1 MVLQDMRRM
10 TPADRAGFGQGGTG
24 QYLTFRDVW
33 LFLRRHMVLIGV
45 VSLAGL
51 GFGAIYMLK
60 TTPSYTAIARLVMDP
75 EQARIASQDAYTG
88 TIIIEAA
95 EVASKVE
102 IVKSEAIALS
112 VIRQLNLTE
121 DPEIFENT
129 SWRSSLRRLVTG
141 VTAIFE
147 PESDEKETAKTVDEE
162 DLMRRA
168 MAGFLSRVSVR
179 RVGQSYLLEVGY
191 TSNDGAKAARA
202 ANAIANAYI
211 KTGMNAKSEA
221 ARSGADW
228 LEGRLIEVGGQA
240 KKAALAVEEFRGRY
254 NIPQV
259 GATSSL
265 EQQQISEINS
275 QLLAAKASTA
285 AEVAKLSTIDR
296 LLSGGGVPDGYVD
309 DALKSTPIY
318 KLRDDALA
326 ATTRLNILKSRYGE
340 GGAAVQAAEHEIAA
354 FQQEIRNELQRIQS
368 VYKANVETA
377 KTRERLLEDDFKNI
391 MTSGSE
397 KNMARVEL
405 AELESRASTYR
416 RMYESVL
423 QQLMSTL
430 QKESFPVGDA
440 RIVAAAT
447 TPFTKTWPKSSVVM
461 PFSLA
466 LGLIFG
472 LLGAGVRELTDRRI
486 GEGGRLGRE
495 LGLQSLGHVPQ
506 VTLLPPGVLQP
517 AGKRQIS
524 NRNMPDGRLL
534 RRVLDAP
541 YSHFA
546 EALRGI
552 KSAIDSV
559 FLSNDV
565 KVIGVTSVASGEG
578 KTTIATNLAQ
588 LYLNEG
594 VPTVLVD
601 ANFQDSHLSNLAAR
615 NGHDL
620 GLTIAP
626 APLSLQEASARR
638 ARQPQYHGTRG
649 EVEATGMQAE
659 PSRELSPSAAGPADA
674 ALMPL
679 VTVGQIRNAADPH
692 HKYGHLPALKTTIEG
707 LRRQYKMVVVD
718 LAAFEGSADAQSAAS
733 YADAVLLVLGNPN
746 KMTVDRLSEALATYG
761 KARVSILGAVLNR
774 SGEPGSA
781 RKSGWIGESIW
792 RGRRKG
798 SVLQ

>member
-1 MVLQDMRRM
+1 MVLQDIRKM
-10 TPADRAGFGQGGTG
+10 TAADRAALGQNAG
-24 QYLTFRDVW
+24 QYLTFHDIW
-33 LFLRRHMVLIGV
+33 MFLRRHMVLIGI
-45 VSLAGL
+45 VSLVGL
-51 GFGAIYMLK
+51 GCGVAYMLK
-60 TTPSYTAIARLVMDP
+60 TVPSYTAIARLVIDP

-129 SWRSSLRRLVTG
+129 SWRASLRKLGTG
-141 VTAIFE
+141 IASIFE
-147 PESDEKETAKTVDEE
+147 ADEEVPETAKVLDEE

-179 RVGQSYLLEVGY
+179 RVGQSYILEIGY
-191 TSNDGAKAARA
+191 TSNDGAKAART

-211 KTGMNAKSEA
+211 KAGMNSKSEA

-228 LEGRLIEVGGQA
+228 LEGRLIEVGRQA
-240 KKAALAVEEFRGRY
+240 KTAALAVEEFRARN

-275 QLLAAKASTA
+275 QLLAAKANTA
-285 AEVAKLSTIDR
+285 AEAAKLSTINR
-296 LLSGGGVPDGYVD
+296 LLDGGIPDGYVD
-309 DALKSTPIY
+309 DALRSTSIY

-326 ATTRLNILKSRYGE
+326 ATNRLNVLKSRYGE
-340 GGAAVQAAEHEIAA
+340 SGAAVQAAEQEIAA
-354 FQQEIRNELQRIQS
+354 FQQEISNELLRIQA

-377 KTRERLLEDDFKNI
+377 KTRERLLEIDFRTI
-391 MTSGSE
+391 VESGSE
-397 KNMARVEL
+397 KNLARVEL
-405 AELESRASTYR
+405 EELESRASTYR

-447 TPFTKTWPKSSVVM
+447 TPFTKTWPKSAVVM

-466 LGLIFG
+466 VGLIFG
-472 LLGAGVRELTDRRI
+472 LLAAGARELTDRRV
-486 GEGGRLGRE
+486 GEGNRLGRE
-495 LGLQSLGHVPQ
+495 LGLPPLGQVPR
-506 VTLLPPGVLQP
+506 VNLLPRQGTSMLRPVGKLPAFNTATSELQ
-517 AGKRQIS
+517 
-524 NRNMPDGRLL
+524 LL

-546 EALRGI
+546 ESLRGI
-552 KSAIDSV
+552 KNAIDSV

-565 KVIGVTSVASGEG
+565 KVIGVTSVMKGEG

-594 VPTVLVD
+594 MATVLVD
-601 ANFQDSHLSNLAAR
+601 ANFQDAHLSNLAAR
-615 NGHDL
+615 SSRELNL
-620 GLTIAP
+620 VMASP
-626 APLSLQEASARR
+626 PPSLQAASAKRLR
-638 ARQPQYHGTRG
+638 HPQYHGERSEAEGG
-649 EVEATGMQAE
+649 ELQAE
-659 PSRELSPSAAGPADA
+659 QVEVTSDVTESIPNC

-692 HKYGHLPALKTTIEG
+692 HKYGHLPALKSILES
-707 LRRQYKMVVVD
+707 LRRQYKVVIVD

-733 YADAVLLVLGNPN
+733 YTDAVLLVVGNAR
-746 KMTVDRLSEALATYG
+746 KMTLDRLSGALVGYS

-774 SGEPGSA
+774 CDEARSA
-781 RKSGWIGESIW
+781 FR
-792 RGRRKG
+792 RGKQKR
-798 SVLQ
+798 SMLQ

>member
-1 MVLQDMRRM
+1 M
-10 TPADRAGFGQGGTG
+10 TAADRAGAAG
-24 QYLTFRDVW
+24 QYLTFRDIW
-33 LFLRRHMVLIGV
+33 AFLRRHMVLIGV
-45 VSLAGL
+45 VSIAGL
-51 GFGAIYMLK
+51 GFGVVYMLK
-60 TTPSYTAIARLVMDP
+60 TPPSYTAIARLVIDP
-75 EQARIASQDAYTG
+75 EQARITSQDAYTG

-112 VIRQLNLTE
+112 VIRQLKLTE

-129 SWRSSLRRLVTG
+129 SWRASLRKLVTG
-141 VTAIFE
+141 VMSIFE
-147 PESDEKETAKTVDEE
+147 PESEEADTNTTIDEE

-179 RVGQSYLLEVGY
+179 RVGQSYVLEIGY
-191 TSNDGAKAARA
+191 TSNDGAKAART

-228 LEGRLIEVGGQA
+228 LEGRLIEVGRQA
-240 KKAALAVEEFRGRY
+240 KKAALAVEEFRGRN
-254 NIPQV
+254 NIPQI

-265 EQQQISEINS
+265 EQQQVSEINS
-275 QLLAAKASTA
+275 QLLAAKANTA
-285 AEVAKLSTIDR
+285 AEAAKLSTINR
-296 LLSGGGVPDGYVD
+296 LVSGGLPDGYVD
-309 DALKSTPIY
+309 DALKSTSIY

-340 GGAAVQAAEHEIAA
+340 DGAAVQAAEREIAA
-354 FQQEIRNELQRIQS
+354 FQQEIRNELLRIQS

-377 KTRERLLEDDFKNI
+377 KTRERLLEQDFNMI
-391 MTSGSE
+391 VASGSE

-440 RIVAAAT
+440 RIVTAAT
-447 TPFTKTWPKSSVVM
+447 TPFTKTWPKSSIVM

-466 LGLIFG
+466 LGMIFG
-472 LLGAGVRELTDRRI
+472 LLAAGTRELTDRRI

-495 LGLQSLGHVPQ
+495 LGLQSLGHVPR
-506 VTLLPPGVLQP
+506 VNLLPHQGPQMLQP
-517 AGKRQIS
+517 VGKLPVA
-524 NRNMPDGRLL
+524 NTAMPETRLL
-534 RRVLDAP
+534 RRVLDSP

-552 KSAIDSV
+552 KNAIDSA

-601 ANFQDSHLSNLAAR
+601 ANFQDAHLSNLATR
-615 NGHDL
+615 SSHELN
-620 GLTIAP
+620 LTLTP
-626 APLSLQEASARR
+626 VPPSLQEASTRR
-638 ARQPQYHGTRG
+638 LRHPQYHGERG
-649 EVEATGMQAE
+649 GIETAEIQAE
-659 PSRELSPSAAGPADA
+659 TIKGQPALASALPDC
-674 ALMPL
+674 ALLPL

-692 HKYGHLPALKTTIEG
+692 HKYGHLPALKTTLEG
-707 LRRQYKMVVVD
+707 LRRQYKVVIVD

-733 YADAVLLVLGNPN
+733 YTDAVLLVLGNPK
-746 KMTVDRLSEALATYG
+746 KMTLDRLSDALVGYG
-761 KARVSILGAVLNR
+761 KARVSILGAILNR
-774 SGEPGSA
+774 SGDASSTRRRGWSIRRLWHNRSMRPGKQKRSA
-781 RKSGWIGESIW
+781 SR
-792 RGRRKG
+792 
-798 SVLQ
+798 

>member
-10 TPADRAGFGQGGTG
+10 TPADRAALGQASG

-33 LFLRRHMVLIGV
+33 LFLRRHMMLIGF
-45 VSLAGL
+45 VSLVGL
-51 GFGAIYMLK
+51 CVGAIYMLK

-112 VIRQLNLTE
+112 VIRQLKLTE
-121 DPEIFENT
+121 DPEIFENA

-147 PESDEKETAKTVDEE
+147 RAGDEAETAKTIDED

-179 RVGQSYLLEVGY
+179 RVGQSYLLEIGY

-228 LEGRLIEVGGQA
+228 LEGRLIEVGRQA

-275 QLLAAKASTA
+275 QLLAAKANTA

-296 LLSGGGVPDGYVD
+296 LLSGGLPDGYVD
-309 DALKSTPIY
+309 DALKSTSIY

-326 ATTRLNILKSRYGE
+326 ATTRLNVLKSRYGE
-340 GGAAVQAAEHEIAA
+340 GGAAVQAAEREIAA
-354 FQQEIRNELQRIQS
+354 YQQEIRNELQRIQS

-377 KTRERLLEDDFKNI
+377 KTRESLIEDDFKNI
-391 MTSGSE
+391 MSSGSE

-466 LGLIFG
+466 LGLVFG

-486 GEGGRLGRE
+486 GTGGRLERD
-495 LGLQSLGHVPQ
+495 LGLQPLGRVPM
-506 VTLLPPGVLQP
+506 VVLPPPGVLQANKKRP
-517 AGKRQIS
+517 APNMIS
-524 NRNMPDGRLL
+524 PDTRLL

-552 KSAIDSV
+552 KNMIDSV

-565 KVIGVTSVASGEG
+565 KVIGITSVANGEG

-594 VPTVLVD
+594 MPTVLVD
-601 ANFQDSHLSNLAAR
+601 ANFQDMHLSNLAAR
-615 NGHDL
+615 NGEEL
-620 GLTIAP
+620 GLVVAP
-626 APLSLQEASARR
+626 APVSLQEASARR
-638 ARQPQYHGTRG
+638 NRQPQYHGMRG
-649 EVEATGMQAE
+649 ED
-659 PSRELSPSAAGPADA
+659 DA
-674 ALMPL
+674 ARMESELTAALSHAAVAATEPLMPL
-679 VTVGQIRNAADPH
+679 VTVGQIRSAADPH

-707 LRRQYKMVVVD
+707 LRRQYKVVIVD

-733 YADAVLLVLGNPN
+733 YVDAVLLVLGNPQ
-746 KMTVDRLSEALATYG
+746 KMTIDRLSESLASYG

-774 SGEPGSA
+774 SGNA
-781 RKSGWIGESIW
+781 RPARTRGWISAGKSHGW
-792 RGRRKG
+792 RKG
-798 SVLQ
+798 SIGK

>member
-1 MVLQDMRRM
+1 
-10 TPADRAGFGQGGTG
+10 
-24 QYLTFRDVW
+24 
-33 LFLRRHMVLIGV
+33 
-45 VSLAGL
+45 
-51 GFGAIYMLK
+51 
-60 TTPSYTAIARLVMDP
+60 
-75 EQARIASQDAYTG
+75 
-88 TIIIEAA
+88 
-95 EVASKVE
+95 
-102 IVKSEAIALS
+102 
-112 VIRQLNLTE
+112 
-121 DPEIFENT
+121 
-129 SWRSSLRRLVTG
+129 
-141 VTAIFE
+141 
-147 PESDEKETAKTVDEE
+147 
-162 DLMRRA
+162 
-168 MAGFLSRVSVR
+168 
-179 RVGQSYLLEVGY
+179 
-191 TSNDGAKAARA
+191 
-202 ANAIANAYI
+202 
-211 KTGMNAKSEA
+211 
-221 ARSGADW
+221 
-228 LEGRLIEVGGQA
+228 
-240 KKAALAVEEFRGRY
+240 
-254 NIPQV
+254 
-259 GATSSL
+259 
-265 EQQQISEINS
+265 
-275 QLLAAKASTA
+275 
-285 AEVAKLSTIDR
+285 
-296 LLSGGGVPDGYVD
+296 
-309 DALKSTPIY
+309 
-318 KLRDDALA
+318 
-326 ATTRLNILKSRYGE
+326 
-340 GGAAVQAAEHEIAA
+340 
-354 FQQEIRNELQRIQS
+354 
-368 VYKANVETA
+368 
-377 KTRERLLEDDFKNI
+377 

-486 GEGGRLGRE
+486 GEGDRLGRE

-659 PSRELSPSAAGPADA
+659 PSRELSPSAADPADA

-781 RKSGWIGESIW
+781 RKSGWIGGSIW

-798 SVLQ
+798 GVLQ

>member
-10 TPADRAGFGQGGTG
+10 TPADRGAFGQSGTG

-33 LFLRRHMVLIGV
+33 LFLRRHMVLIGCIG
-45 VSLAGL
+45 LAGL
-51 GFGAIYMLK
+51 ALGAVYMLK

-147 PESDEKETAKTVDEE
+147 PDSDETEAAKTIDEE

-179 RVGQSYLLEVGY
+179 RVGQSYLLEIGY

-228 LEGRLIEVGGQA
+228 LEGRLIEVGRQA

-296 LLSGGGVPDGYVD
+296 LLNGGLPDGYVD
-309 DALKSTPIY
+309 DALKSTSIY

-340 GGAAVQAAEHEIAA
+340 DGAAVQAAEREIAA
-354 FQQEIRNELQRIQS
+354 FQQEIRNELLRIQS

-377 KTRERLLEDDFKNI
+377 KTRERLLDEDFKKI
-391 MTSGSE
+391 MASGSE
-397 KNMARVEL
+397 KNMARVEP

-486 GEGGRLGRE
+486 GEGGRLGRD
-495 LGLQSLGHVPQ
+495 LGLQPLGHVPL
-506 VTLLPPGVLQP
+506 VNLPPPGVLQP
-517 AGKRQIS
+517 RRKRQIAS
-524 NRNMPDGRLL
+524 VSAPDERLL

-552 KSAIDSV
+552 KNAIDSV

-565 KVIGVTSVASGEG
+565 KVIGVTSVANGEG

-594 VPTVLVD
+594 MPTVLVD

-615 NGHDL
+615 NGHEL
-620 GLTIAP
+620 GLAVAP
-626 APLSLQEASARR
+626 TPLSLQEASTRR
-638 ARQPQYHGTRG
+638 ARQPQYHGMRG
-649 EVEATGMQAE
+649 DAEAAGMQAE
-659 PSRELSPSAAGPADA
+659 PGREPSPSAAGPADV

-679 VTVGQIRNAADPH
+679 VSVGQIRNAADPH
-692 HKYGHLPALKTTIEG
+692 HKYGHLPALKTTLEG
-707 LRRQYKMVVVD
+707 LRRQYKVIVVD
-718 LAAFEGSADAQSAAS
+718 LASFEGSADAQSAAS
-733 YADAVLLVLGNPN
+733 YADAVLLVLGNPK

-774 SGEPGSA
+774 SGDPVSA
-781 RKSGWIGESIW
+781 RRRGIW
-792 RGRRKG
+792 RSMRKG